1 MKGNHVNGN
10 VLVTSRG
17 VRYDIFDKANKF
29 SRIYLNKLNTN
40 AKNFLNKES
49 HANASREDVTNYL
62 QDRGFINGAIRS
74 NPHFIRF
81 INSSVPE
88 NRTGLVLPERE
99 KATIYLRDV
108 LRGDPKLFGKRIS
121 RDDILTELR
130 EKKNY
135 RMEVNYQRNL
145 RT

>member
-1 MKGNHVNGN
+1 MFWSPPEGLGTIFLTKLIN
-10 VLVTSRG
+10 LV
-17 VRYDIFDKANKF
+17 D
-29 SRIYLNKLNTN
+29 

-62 QDRGFINGAIRS
+62 QDRGFMNGAIRS

-81 INSSVPE
+81 INASVPE
-88 NRTGLVLPERE
+88 NRTSLVLPERE
-99 KATIYLRDV
+99 KAMRYLRDV
-108 LRGDPKLFGKRIS
+108 VRGDPKLFGKRIS

-135 RMEVNYQRNL
+135 RTEVDYQRNL